1 VGDGAT
7 SDHFLCLRQ
16 ERQDVLFEKLLR
28 LDRIGLGPV
37 DIKLLRRVVESRIE
51 VRSGF
56 GSRNVLGHARVVF
69 LFGLINRKLDSSHVL
84 GINLARGVCGLLIPQ
99 LRLLQGSRV
108 KRNEVVQD
116 HSGKLGF
123 LGCGAAL
130 GVP

>member
-1 VGDGAT
+1 MGDGAAT
-7 SDHFLCLRQ
+7 DHFLGLGQ
-16 ERQDVLFEKLLR
+16 DGKDVLLEKLLR

-37 DIKLLRRVVESRIE
+37 DIKLLRWLVKSRIE

-56 GSRNVLGHARVVF
+56 GSGNVLSHARVVF
-69 LFGLINRKLDSSHVL
+69 LFGFVNRKLDSSHVL
-84 GINLARGVCGLLIPQ
+84 GVNLVLGVCGLLISQ
-99 LRLLQGSRV
+99 LRLLQGSRI

-123 LGCGAAL
+123 FGRGAAF